1 MSDLLR
7 KIIIEE
13 KPLKNLRID
22 KNIILH
28 KIQNTNLVNKNPKKN
43 LTKKIPYYKKVSIK
57 PLTARKKLCLTK
69 FNNQKNFEEI
79 IKNINSKKRNN
90 QNSNKDLNYTNKDI
104 FISYGNKEFYDYS
117 GISMNL
123 TNPEID
129 NNKILSNN
137 NQNILIN
144 NENSI
149 NIEKNEKKINNHFF
163 VKNMESKQNKKDEI
177 KKQNKN
183 NNKIK
188 EIIIRKNNTDINNDL
203 DLSFYNEKRENV
215 NINYINSISNNVYGK
230 INSPIFLNRIYSL
243 YNNINGNYNLLNT
256 MTEPTNNK
264 SRLKISKNLKKK
276 ILLNENDLNLGIN
289 LTNNETDSNYNR
301 FDNLTEKNNSKNEEM
316 EMNMFKNHENK
327 NEKMNFF
334 ENTKKIMSSIEKEK
348 KKLIADNHKI
358 YIKYNNL
365 IQKQKKQYKEYEQYL
380 KKELKN
386 NRNSQ
391 IQLELF
397 QESYFKNLKAKFR
410 TQRIRIL
417 PEFKTLSLKNFA
429 AQTSKNINAKN
440 KIFLFNKLKNK
451 IKINK
456 KKIKIEKHEP
466 ALKKENSVY
475 LIETSKNRN
484 SARPF
489 NKRVIQINEEELKK
503 RNTTNI
509 LNKSNKTLNLMTNRI
524 PINFDKNISNVS
536 HLYINN
542 KTIITPERSY
552 NFQIHNC
559 SSSDRRLIKNNKK
572 IKLNIF
578 SESKNIKTD
587 KREFDKNKN
596 ILFLNNTKKSLILKK
611 LVKNKK
617 TETEKKSENNRNI
630 INNKNYKRHVKFN
643 SLKRISDINEYYL
656 KPNISNNNFKNK
668 NFLGKE
674 IHKVITE
681 EKKKI
686 VNNSKDKKPN
696 FKKLKKI
703 IFFSGLKSK

>member
-1 MSDLLR
+1 M
-7 KIIIEE
+7 
-13 KPLKNLRID
+13 
-22 KNIILH
+22 
-28 KIQNTNLVNKNPKKN
+28 
-43 LTKKIPYYKKVSIK
+43 
-57 PLTARKKLCLTK
+57 
-69 FNNQKNFEEI
+69 
-79 IKNINSKKRNN
+79 
-90 QNSNKDLNYTNKDI
+90 NYTNKDI
-104 FISYGNKEFYDYS
+104 FISYGNKEIYDYS
-117 GISMNL
+117 SFTMNL

-137 NQNILIN
+137 NPNVLIDNDN
-144 NENSI
+144 NI
-149 NIEKNEKKINNHFF
+149 NIEKNGKKINNQFLK
-163 VKNMESKQNKKDEI
+163 KNIESKQNKKDESN
-177 KKQNKN
+177 KQIKN

-188 EIIIRKNNTDINNDL
+188 EIIIRKNNTDINNNI

-243 YNNINGNYNLLNT
+243 YNNINDNYNLLNT

-289 LTNNETDSNYNR
+289 LTNNETDSNYNQ
-301 FDNLTEKNNSKNEEM
+301 FDNLTEKNISKNEEM
-316 EMNMFKNHENK
+316 EMNMFKNRENK
-327 NEKMNFF
+327 NAKINFI

-348 KKLIADNHKI
+348 KKLMEDNYKI

-365 IQKQKKQYKEYEQYL
+365 IQKQKKQHKEYEQYL

-489 NKRVIQINEEELKK
+489 NKRVIQINEEELKR

-509 LNKSNKTLNLMTNRI
+509 IKKSNKTINLMTNRI
-524 PINFDKNISNVS
+524 HNNFDKNISNVS

-559 SSSDRRLIKNNKK
+559 SSSDRRLIKSNKK

-578 SESKNIKTD
+578 SENKNLKTD

-596 ILFLNNTKKSLILKK
+596 ILFLNNTKKSLIFKK

-686 VNNSKDKKPN
+686 VNNSKDKKTN